1 MLTTLRYTFVWLRGQ
16 ILGWGLGIAAL
27 GLILVPFYDVFQGQ
41 QEDFLQMI
49 ESYPPKFL
57 AFFGGDATTIAT
69 PEGYLGMYGFSMLPV
84 IIGIFALIVGS
95 GLFASDEE
103 SGRLDLIVAH
113 PVSRTGLFWGRL
125 LAFVAATVSIL
136 ILGWLGFS
144 VLLGVS
150 SLGISWGEMALPFL
164 PLLAQTLIYGTLAVL
179 FSMLLPA
186 RRLAATVAGVV
197 MVASYFLSSMASLN
211 EDLAL
216 IARLLPYHY
225 FQGGDAMKG
234 LNMAWLLGLL
244 AVSALLALLAWWR
257 FERRDIRVGG
267 EGGWRL
273 PSLSLPFRRTAGAG
287 REA

>member
-16 ILGWGLGIAAL
+16 ILGWGLGIAVL
-27 GLILVPFYDVFQGQ
+27 GLIVVPFYDIFEEQR
-41 QEDFLQMI
+41 EEMLQMI
-49 ESYPPKFL
+49 ENYPPEFL

-69 PEGYLGMYGFSMLPV
+69 PEGYLGMYGLALLPI
-84 IIGIFALIVGS
+84 IIGIFAVIVGS
-95 GLFASDEE
+95 GLLASDEE

-125 LAFVAATVSIL
+125 LAFVGATVAIV

-144 VLLGVS
+144 VFLGGS
-150 SLGISWGEMALPFL
+150 SLDVSWGEMALPFL
-164 PLLAQTLIYGTLAVL
+164 PVLAQALIYGTLALL
-179 FSMLLPA
+179 FSMVLPA
-186 RRLAATVAGVV
+186 RRLAAAAAGMV
-197 MVASYFLSSMASLN
+197 MVASYFLSSLATLN

-234 LNMAWLLGLL
+234 LNMTWFLGLL
-244 AVSALLALLAWWR
+244 AASALLALLAWWR

-273 PSLSLPFRRTAGAG
+273 PSISLPLRRGAAA
-287 REA
+287 R

>member
-27 GLILVPFYDVFQGQ
+27 GLILVPFYDPEIL
-41 QEDFLQMI
+41 EDYLKMA
-49 ESYPPKFL
+49 ESLPSEFL
-57 AFFGGDATTIAT
+57 AFFGGDISTLTT
-69 PEGYLGMYGFSMLPV
+69 PEGFLGMYSFSMLPV
-84 IIGIFALIVGS
+84 IIGIFAVIVGS

-125 LAFVAATVSIL
+125 LAFVAATVAIL

-164 PLLAQTLIYGTLAVL
+164 PLLAQTLIYGTLALL
-179 FSMLLPA
+179 FSMVLPA
-186 RRLAATVAGVV
+186 RSLAAMAAGVV
-197 MVASYFLSSMASLN
+197 MVASYLISSMGSLN
-211 EDLAL
+211 ENLAL
-216 IARLLPYHY
+216 IARFLPYEY
-225 FQGGDAMKG
+225 FQGGDAIRG
-234 LNMAWLLGLL
+234 LNVAWLLGLL

-273 PSLSLPFRRTAGAG
+273 PSLSLGVKHD
-287 REA
+287 

>member
-1 MLTTLRYTFVWLRGQ
+1 MRTTLRYTFVWLRGQ
-16 ILGWGLGIAAL
+16 ILGWGLGIAVL
-27 GLILVPFYDVFQGQ
+27 GLIVVPFYDIFEEQR
-41 QEDFLQMI
+41 EEMLQMV
-49 ESYPPKFL
+49 ENYPPEFL

-69 PEGYLGMYGFSMLPV
+69 PEGYLGMYGLALLPI
-84 IIGIFALIVGS
+84 IIGIFAVIVGS

-125 LAFVAATVSIL
+125 LAFVAATVAIV

-144 VLLGVS
+144 VFLGRS
-150 SLGISWGEMALPFL
+150 SLDVSWGEMALPFL
-164 PLLAQTLIYGTLAVL
+164 PVLAQALIYGTLALL
-179 FSMLLPA
+179 FSMVLPA
-186 RRLAATVAGVV
+186 RRLAAAAAGVV
-197 MVASYFLSSMASLN
+197 MVASYFLSSLATLN
-211 EDLAL
+211 ENLAL

-234 LNMAWLLGLL
+234 LNVTWFLGLL

-267 EGGWRL
+267 EGGWMA
-273 PSLSLPFRRTAGAG
+273 SVSLPFRRTAGVG